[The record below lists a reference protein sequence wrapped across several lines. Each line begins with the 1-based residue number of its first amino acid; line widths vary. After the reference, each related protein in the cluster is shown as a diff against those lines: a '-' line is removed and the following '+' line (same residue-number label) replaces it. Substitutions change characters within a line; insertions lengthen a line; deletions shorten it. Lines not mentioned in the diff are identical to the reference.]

1 MHVVC
6 WAATVLHVAVDDRYV
21 YTDMCISNRTPHITN
36 SCTFIVMVVRVHATC
51 VGARCMFIYVYD
63 VRYVCIIIHT

>member
-6 WAATVLHVAVDDRYV
+6 WTATVLHLAVDDRYV
-21 YTDMCISNRTPHITN
+21 YTDMYISNRSPHIVN
-36 SCTFIVMVVRVHATC
+36 SCTVIC
-51 VGARCMFIYVYD
+51 IGLCARHLCRCALYVYD